1 MPPKINKFKVG
12 TGGGFVKTKGLNQGV
27 YILKSLILSFIFTL
41 FLLLIVSLLLTY
53 TPLKESTI
61 PLLNTIIMIISITV
75 GSIYISIKIGEK
87 GWLNGGVIGI
97 LYFLI
102 LVLLNYLFIKPFIFD
117 IYSISK
123 FFISLATGIIGGM
136 IGINIK

>member
-1 MPPKINKFKVG
+1 M
-12 TGGGFVKTKGLNQGV
+12 KTKVLNQSI
-27 YILKSLILSFIFTL
+27 YILKSLVLSFVITL
-41 FLLLIVSLLLTY
+41 SLVLIASLLLSY
-53 TPLKESTI
+53 TPLKESMI
-61 PLLNTIIMIISITV
+61 PLFNTIIMVISITV

-87 GWLNGGVIGI
+87 GWLNGGIIGI

-102 LVLLNYLFIKPFIFD
+102 LVFLNYLFIKPFIFD